1 VIKEDWLEGKED
13 ENQSKKMRDN
23 EKSKTKPYNYVN
35 NREVFYENNDVNMP
49 KEDLLL
55 LSNLLLHIYDWL
67 LRRSSSFFFL
77 TDDISWSFLGSVYL
91 RVGQSTQLCFIT
103 KQYLFLQIAIMF
115 RPKSLLLGENYTVCY
130 KMQVNAH
137 LF

>member
-1 VIKEDWLEGKED
+1 MIKEDWLEGKED

-55 LSNLLLHIYDWL
+55 LSNLLLHIYD
-67 LRRSSSFFFL
+67 
-77 TDDISWSFLGSVYL
+77 
-91 RVGQSTQLCFIT
+91 
-103 KQYLFLQIAIMF
+103 
-115 RPKSLLLGENYTVCY
+115 
-130 KMQVNAH
+130 
-137 LF
+137 